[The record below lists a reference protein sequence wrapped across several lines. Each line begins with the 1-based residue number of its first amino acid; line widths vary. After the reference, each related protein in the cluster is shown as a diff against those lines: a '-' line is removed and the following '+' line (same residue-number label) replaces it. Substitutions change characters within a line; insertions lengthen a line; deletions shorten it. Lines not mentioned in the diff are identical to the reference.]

1 MGPPLNDAAQKWRAG
16 ESPASLSRMA
26 EQQFYVGIHG
36 VIASRGRMLVL
47 KRAPGMSYRSGS
59 WDLPGGHLALG
70 ESFENCLLREVKEE
84 TALDVAIDGLL
95 GMNSMASD
103 PYLQAIYSCRLTV
116 FQKVQLR
123 PDEHV
128 EHRWVTPDELASL
141 ELIPYLEAI
150 LKRGM
155 LSHVK

>member
-1 MGPPLNDAAQKWRAG
+1 
-16 ESPASLSRMA
+16 MA
-26 EQQFYVGIHG
+26 EQQFYVGVHG

-47 KRAPGMSYRSGS
+47 KRAPGRNYRSGS

-70 ESFENCLLREVKEE
+70 ETFENCLLREVKEE

-95 GMNSMASD
+95 GMNSMVSD

-123 PDEHV
+123 PDEHI
-128 EHRWVTPDELASL
+128 EHRWVTLDDLASL
-141 ELIPYLEAI
+141 EMIPYLAAI

-155 LSHVK
+155 LSYVK

>member
-1 MGPPLNDAAQKWRAG
+1 
-16 ESPASLSRMA
+16 
-26 EQQFYVGIHG
+26 
-36 VIASRGRMLVL
+36 
-47 KRAPGMSYRSGS
+47 
-59 WDLPGGHLALG
+59 
-70 ESFENCLLREVKEE
+70 LREVKEE

-95 GMNSMASD
+95 GMNSMVSD

-128 EHRWVTPDELASL
+128 EYRWVTPDELASL
-141 ELIPYLEAI
+141 ELIPYLAAI

>member
-1 MGPPLNDAAQKWRAG
+1 
-16 ESPASLSRMA
+16 MA

-47 KRAPGMSYRSGS
+47 KRAPGMNYRAGS

-95 GMNSMASD
+95 GMNSMVSEPVSAGDLLVPADGFSESATAARRTRRASMGH
-103 PYLQAIYSCRLTV
+103 AR
-116 FQKVQLR
+116 
-123 PDEHV
+123 
-128 EHRWVTPDELASL
+128 
-141 ELIPYLEAI
+141 
-150 LKRGM
+150 
-155 LSHVK
+155 

>member
-1 MGPPLNDAAQKWRAG
+1 
-16 ESPASLSRMA
+16 MA

-36 VIASRGRMLVL
+36 VIASRGRLLVL
-47 KRAPGMSYRSGS
+47 KRAPVMPYRPGS

-70 ESFENCLLREVKEE
+70 ESFEDCLLREVKEE
-84 TALDVAIDGLL
+84 TGLDVAIDGLL
-95 GMNSMASD
+95 GLHSMVSEA
-103 PYLQAIYSCRLTV
+103 YLQALYSCRLTV

-128 EHRWVTPDELASL
+128 EHRWVAPAELASL
-141 ELIPYLEAI
+141 ELIPYLAAI

-155 LSHVK
+155 LAYVK